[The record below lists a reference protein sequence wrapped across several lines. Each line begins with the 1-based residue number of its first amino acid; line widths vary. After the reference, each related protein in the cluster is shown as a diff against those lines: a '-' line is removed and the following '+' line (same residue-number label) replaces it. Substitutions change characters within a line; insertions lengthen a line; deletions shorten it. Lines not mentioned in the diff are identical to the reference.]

1 MLNKINIHSERQ
13 KLIVYVVLTVVTFAV
28 FWQVNQYAF
37 VNIDDL
43 SYVTDNFH
51 VQSGITLDGFRWA
64 FSTTLNGFWHPLTWL
79 SLMFD
84 YKLYGLNAGGYH
96 LTNLI
101 LHILSTLLLF
111 WLFNRMTGAIWRS
124 AFVAAFFALH
134 PLHVQSVAWI
144 AERKDVLSAFFWT
157 LTLCLYVYYIE
168 KPVIRRYL
176 LVLLSFA
183 CALMSKSMVVTLPVV
198 MIILDYWPLGR
209 LQSKKI
215 GSNLTNILP
224 VSTYQGAQKGN
235 MSPPID
241 QKLSKTKI
249 AEIIPLWQ
257 FWEKIP
263 FFILSAAFSIGTV
276 FLWYNPSK
284 KLFSLGFRIATA
296 LVSFVTYLE
305 KTFWPHDMAIFYPF
319 SNQLNGW
326 QVLGAALLILVISAT
341 VIVMVKRLPYLLVGW
356 LWYAITILPVI
367 GIIYI
372 GINPMSDRYTYL
384 PSIGIAIMLAWGI
397 PPLFPR
403 EDIRKKILFPAG
415 IACLAIMAILS
426 WKQCGYWKNSIE
438 LFKHDLQVTKDDSSC
453 EAHTHLGMALFAE
466 GKIEEAIDHYNE
478 AIRVKPGYLFA
489 YDNRGTAYAT
499 RGQYQLAIKDFSEVI
514 RVKPD
519 FALGYVNRGTAYA
532 TLGQY
537 QLAIED
543 FNQTIR
549 LEPDYANAYYKRGDA
564 YATRGQYQLA
574 IKDFSEVIRVK
585 PDSAL
590 GYNKRGAFYF
600 DDGANTLGCS
610 DAQKACE
617 LGNCNLLEM
626 AKGKGLCPFAN
637 QAWAADWTYYA
648 SSNIGKEYYDK
659 SSIKKVNENIISVW
673 IKIIL
678 NEDARRKIFS
688 SLKSIGK
695 APENPDIL
703 NHQLMLIEIDCVNK
717 KVKSSHMTINDAK
730 GVVIAPEPESF
741 ISKWN
746 DIPSDSNA
754 DILKNIVCS
763 TVQTSKTKKK

>member
-1 MLNKINIHSERQ
+1 MDI
-13 KLIVYVVLTVVTFAV
+13 
-28 FWQVNQYAF
+28 
-37 VNIDDL
+37 
-43 SYVTDNFH
+43 NFH

-183 CALMSKSMVVTLPVV
+183 CALMSKSMVVTLSVV
-198 MIILDYWPLGR
+198 MILLDYWPLGR

-519 FALGYVNRGTAYA
+519 
-532 TLGQY
+532 
-537 QLAIED
+537 
-543 FNQTIR
+543 
-549 LEPDYANAYYKRGDA
+549 
-564 YATRGQYQLA
+564 
-574 IKDFSEVIRVK
+574 
-585 PDSAL
+585 SAL